1 MIRSFQGSDLNLLR
15 VFLAVVE
22 NGGFSAA
29 ELALNSRVS
38 RISSQMADLEAR
50 LGVRLCHRGRSGF
63 SLTKEGRVIFEE
75 AERLFLAID
84 DFRLK
89 ASETQKRLAGEVRL
103 GLCDNL
109 VTNPDVK
116 VSEAIARFKQRD
128 NNVHFDL
135 RIETPLGLET
145 GVLTG
150 RLHLAIGLFHHR
162 VQTLHY
168 EPLTREFHYLYCG
181 RKHPLYSVSDR
192 RITADKLLEFDYAN
206 RRQAETEGEL
216 ASEFGTR
223 GSAASDDMEAL
234 TFLILSGAYL
244 AYLPEESA
252 RQWVERGDIRPILPD
267 ELRQEATL
275 HLITRQGVQQGRAV
289 STFIEDL
296 LSIQR
301 K

>member
-1 MIRSFQGSDLNLLR
+1 MIRSFQGSDLNLLH
-15 VFLAVVE
+15 VFIAVVE
-22 NGGFSAA
+22 HGGFSAA

-38 RISSQMADLEAR
+38 RISKQMADLEAR
-50 LGVRLCHRGRSGF
+50 LGLQLCHRGRSGF

-116 VSEAIARFKQRD
+116 VSEAIARFKQRE

-135 RIETPLGLET
+135 RIETSLGLET
-145 GVLTG
+145 GVLNG

-162 VQTLHY
+162 VHTLHY
-168 EPLTREFHYLYCG
+168 EPLTREVHHLYCG
-181 RKHPLYSVSDR
+181 RNHPLFNVSDS
-192 RITADKLLEFDYAN
+192 RITAEKLLEFDYAN
-206 RRQAETEGEL
+206 RRQAEMEGEL

-223 GSAASDDMEAL
+223 GSATSDDMEAL

-275 HLITRQGVQQGRAV
+275 HLVTRKRFQHGRAV
-289 STFIEDL
+289 RTFIRDL
-296 LSIQR
+296 LSIER

>member
-1 MIRSFQGSDLNLLR
+1 M
-15 VFLAVVE
+15 
-22 NGGFSAA
+22 
-29 ELALNSRVS
+29 
-38 RISSQMADLEAR
+38 
-50 LGVRLCHRGRSGF
+50 
-63 SLTKEGRVIFEE
+63 
-75 AERLFLAID
+75 
-84 DFRLK
+84 
-89 ASETQKRLAGEVRL
+89 
-103 GLCDNL
+103 
-109 VTNPDVK
+109 
-116 VSEAIARFKQRD
+116 
-128 NNVHFDL
+128 
-135 RIETPLGLET
+135 
-145 GVLTG
+145 
-150 RLHLAIGLFHHR
+150 
-162 VQTLHY
+162 QTLHY

-275 HLITRQGVQQGRAV
+275 HLVTRRGVQHGRAV
-289 STFIEDL
+289 KTFIRDL
-296 LSIQR
+296 FSTER
-301 K
+301 E

>member
-1 MIRSFQGSDLNLLR
+1 MIRSFQGSDLNLLH
-15 VFLAVVE
+15 VFIAVVE

-38 RISSQMADLEAR
+38 RISTQMADLEAR
-50 LGVRLCHRGRSGF
+50 LGLQLCHRGRSGF

-145 GVLTG
+145 GVLNG

-168 EPLTREFHYLYCG
+168 EPLTKEVHHLYCG
-181 RKHPLYSVSDR
+181 RNHPLFNVSDT
-192 RITADKLLEFDYAN
+192 RITANKLLEFDYAN
-206 RRQAETEGEL
+206 RRQAEMEGEL

-223 GSAASDDMEAL
+223 GSATSDDMEAL

-244 AYLPEESA
+244 AYLPEDSA

-275 HLITRQGVQQGRAV
+275 HLVTRKRFQHGRAV
-289 STFIEDL
+289 RTFIRDL
-296 LSIQR
+296 LSIERQ
-301 K
+301 

>member
-50 LGVRLCHRGRSGF
+50 LGVQLCHRGRSGF
-63 SLTKEGRVIFEE
+63 SLTREGRVIFEE

-89 ASETQKRLAGEVRL
+89 ASETQKRLAGEGRL

-116 VSEAIARFKQRD
+116 VSEAIARFKHRD

-223 GSAASDDMEAL
+223 GSATSDDMEAL
-234 TFLILSGAYL
+234 TFLILSGVYL
-244 AYLPEESA
+244 AYLPRESA

-275 HLITRQGVQQGRAV
+275 HLVTRRGVQHGRAV
-289 STFIEDL
+289 KTFIRDL
-296 LSIQR
+296 FSIER
-301 K
+301 E